1 MDNSRQKCARV
12 FLSGVTQAGVWATAR
27 NEDKLEITE
36 RSRGDQARQ
45 GEVDDEEGT
54 APRSDQDEHRHRR
67 RKADEPKGASRAK
80 ECR

>member
-1 MDNSRQKCARV
+1 M
-12 FLSGVTQAGVWATAR
+12 WATAR

-54 APRSDQDEHRHRR
+54 APRSDQDEHRHRHRR

>member
-1 MDNSRQKCARV
+1 M
-12 FLSGVTQAGVWATAR
+12 WATAR

-36 RSRGDQARQ
+36 RSKGDQARQ